1 MIESREYPFLP
12 ITLEVR
18 NFHESVPAFVDTGFD
33 GFLILPDRYLPQLG
47 PPDFVGRWTL
57 ADGSIVDAAEF
68 RGALRI
74 EGLQPLVQARITC
87 LGAEVILG
95 RAVVD
100 RFSVTFDHGQRIIAA
115 E

>member
-12 ITLEVR
+12 VTLEVR

-57 ADGSIVDAAEF
+57 ADGSTVEAAEF
-68 RGALRI
+68 RAPC
-74 EGLQPLVQARITC
+74 ES
-87 LGAEVILG
+87 
-95 RAVVD
+95 RASKRSSKRGSPAWAPRSSWVVP
-100 RFSVTFDHGQRIIAA
+100 SWTASP
-115 E
+115 